1 MAYQEGITTADQ
13 MVTPST
19 DARLET
25 KYMLDTMDEDAE
37 LHPLADLFRRA
48 GMEGYLRGPDLL
60 TLFAPR
66 ADALSGIDADDP
78 DKISALLRTHM
89 LGRAVTEDEL
99 RTATAVESLER
110 TEIPIARE
118 GAETRVGGARIVRAD
133 IECTNGVIHVIDGLI
148 RS

>member
-25 KYMLDTMDEDAE
+25 KYMLDTMDADPE
-37 LHPLADLFRRA
+37 LRPLADLFRRA
-48 GMEGYLRGPDLL
+48 GMDGYLHGPDLL

-66 ADALSGIDADDP
+66 ADALSGIDASDP
-78 DKISALLRTHM
+78 DDVSTVLRSHM

-110 TEIPIARE
+110 TKIPIARD
-118 GAETRVGGARIVRAD
+118 GAETRVGSAKIVRAD
-133 IECTNGVIHVIDGLI
+133 IECTNGVIHVI
-148 RS
+148 